1 MTLNFSAIISTTAQL
16 IYEEI
21 IMQHIHQE
29 NAQAINNNPNAV
41 QAKKPFNFE
50 RPGRLV
56 NRVELII
63 NTAATQKLLTGSTNK
78 GDVGLLQFAGFIA
91 EIWKQAERDDP
102 FADWYL
108 VKIYDAM
115 VTLKNQLAA
124 EIQLQQQAL
133 NKINGTSGFIIKTF
147 SSEKPLVKT
156 VWFKT
161 PYGYLGA
168 QIIAVFDELVRTVM
182 TASNVGVIL
191 DKGHESVRDV
201 WAEKIIALFKLPL
214 KWQAVDI
221 TRDDVI
227 AKNDKAKAAQ
237 KALGKLPEVILTK
250 KLRSPFAPKIIV
262 SVNDSQLTDSENKL
276 TDEKN

>member
-1 MTLNFSAIISTTAQL
+1 
-16 IYEEI
+16 
-21 IMQHIHQE
+21 MQTIQPE
-29 NAQAINNNPNAV
+29 NTQAINHNPNAV

-50 RPGRLV
+50 RPGRLM

-63 NTAATQKLLTGSTNK
+63 NTPAAQKLLTGSINK
-78 GDVGLLQFAGFIA
+78 GDVGLLQFTVLIA

-102 FADWYL
+102 YADWYL

-133 NKINGTSGFIIKTF
+133 NKINSTSGFIIKAF

-168 QIIAVFDELVRTVM
+168 QLIAVFDELIRTVV
-182 TASNVGVIL
+182 TASHVGVIL
-191 DKGHESVRDV
+191 DKGHEAVRDE
-201 WAEKIIALFKLPL
+201 WAGKIIDLFKLPL
-214 KWQAVDI
+214 KWQAFDI
-221 TRDDVI
+221 TRDDVV
-227 AKNDKAKAAQ
+227 AKNDKAKLAQ

-262 SVNDSQLTDSENKL
+262 PVNGSQGTNSENKL